1 MQKIYRI
8 IEKVAPSDASILIHG
23 ESGTGKE
30 LIAQAIHAN
39 SVRAEDRFVP
49 VDCVALPENL
59 MESELFGHEK
69 GALYRCWFTQSRA
82 ARRCR

>member
-1 MQKIYRI
+1 MRTSCGEFDKAKSR
-8 IEKVAPSDASILIHG
+8 ACILIHG
-23 ESGTGKE
+23 EIGTGKE

-39 SVRAEDRFVP
+39 SVRAEGRFVP

-69 GALYRCWFTQSRA
+69 AAFTGAGITQSRA